1 MTARDA
7 GNDSIV
13 ALASGP
19 VPAGVAVLRLSGPA
33 AGPVLARLTGRA
45 LPPPQRLSLRTIRDP
60 ATGEALDRAL
70 VAWFPGP
77 GSFTGE
83 DTAELHLH
91 GGPAVVSG
99 ALDAVARAGLEAG
112 LPCRLANPG
121 EFTRR
126 AFENDRLDLAAVE
139 GLSDLVRAE
148 TAAQR
153 RQALRAA
160 GGRARRT
167 FERWRADL
175 ETALAYAEA
184 GIDFAD
190 EDLPEDLV
198 EATAAAIRRVRGE
211 IESEVARGM
220 AGMRLREGFLVAI
233 VGPPNAGKSSLL
245 NALAGREAAIVSGI
259 PGTTRDIVEVSMDLN
274 GIPVTMADTAG
285 LREAADAVEA
295 EGVRRARG
303 LAERADLTLLVLE
316 ATDWPEIPAAMRDAA
331 AGADMV
337 VWTKTDLAGSVS
349 LPRASHDAQFV
360 SSVTRD
366 GLDTLADALLNAAQ
380 DRLAGGED
388 AIVTR
393 QRHQDALT
401 AMAGILA
408 EWSPDLEP
416 EIQAHLIHQ
425 ANREMAGMLG
435 RADIENVLDR
445 IFREFCIG
453 K

>member
-1 MTARDA
+1 MTTRAS
-7 GNDSIV
+7 GKDSIV
-13 ALASGP
+13 ALASGT

-33 AGPVLARLTGRA
+33 AGPVLARLTGCA
-45 LPPPQRLSLRTIRDP
+45 LPPPQRLSLRTVREP

-99 ALDAVARAGLEAG
+99 ALDAVYRAGSETG
-112 LPCRLANPG
+112 FPCRLAEPG

-126 AFENDRLDLAAVE
+126 AFENERLDLAAVE

-160 GGRARRT
+160 GGKMRRT

-175 ETALAYAEA
+175 EMALAYAEA

-190 EDLPEDLV
+190 EELPEDLG
-198 EATAAAIRRVRGE
+198 EAMGAAIRRVRSE
-211 IESEVARGM
+211 IEAEVARGK

-245 NALAGREAAIVSGI
+245 NALAGREAAIVSSI
-259 PGTTRDIVEVSMDLN
+259 PGTTRDIVEVSMELN
-274 GIPVTMADTAG
+274 GFPVTLADTAG

-303 LAERADLTLLVLE
+303 LAERADLTVLVLE
-316 ATDWPEIPAAMRDAA
+316 AAGWPEIPAAVSEAA
-331 AGADMV
+331 ARADMV
-337 VWTKTDLAGSVS
+337 VWTKTDLAGSVA
-349 LPRASHDAQFV
+349 LPAAAPEAQCV

-366 GLDTLADALLNAAQ
+366 GLDMLADALLNAAKE
-380 DRLAGGED
+380 RLAGGEE
-388 AIVTR
+388 AIITR
-393 QRHQDALT
+393 QRHQDALS
-401 AMAGILA
+401 AMANLLA
-408 EWSPDLEP
+408 EWSPELEP

-425 ANREMAGMLG
+425 ANRKMTGMLG